1 MLKRFIVVVFSVW
14 AMTSCTEDEVIPR
27 TNPRFSV
34 AFVQTV
40 DATGVEFAA
49 NVFDYGSEEIL
60 EYGFVYAFGGP
71 LSVESSE
78 IVRASGT
85 PASEFRLKATYGMK
99 AGDKMIVS
107 AFIKTESGVVYS
119 LPYPFTSQGS
129 DGFIFE
135 RLEAA
140 DEVYFG
146 DTLRVFATNL
156 SKIPVNYSATIQGKP
171 AQIGKLTESS
181 FDVIIP
187 NNLEFQEGIG
197 LTQFFDIE
205 LIVAGKSLKIEN
217 ALTFKAPI
225 IQNGSAQ
232 ELAYT
237 QDLLVSGEFLYDEY
251 LKVRYKNRENEI
263 VTLELKEID
272 SQEIKVALNAYFSEL
287 NPEFELV
294 IRGNSYRV
302 GNLLKLK
309 KTELLP
315 GQKTTFRGNTGTF
328 LLKGENFNPYSFQ
341 YNKIEFLPDYLKY
354 QVNSISATE
363 MEISYEYYGD
373 KAGYRTTELF
383 LKNGGAPSKNS
394 YQIEWTAPAI
404 PIILLDEEYYYLEGR
419 AVSLGQKGYVVSSK
433 GIIEVDATA
442 RTFTKVSE
450 FVSPGNQPARLFAIA
465 AEGKIYFGTT
475 KSHEDSDEKW
485 FYVFDPISKKV
496 TQLPSIPSQDN
507 SFQSIVYFEGQ
518 LYYQGDKLDRTTGA
532 DGNLKRYKY
541 DIAKNTWEKLPDLYQ
556 PDGYYNHHSNF
567 EWQNE
572 IYSIS
577 PIAMDNVT
585 RYGSG
590 IFKFNKIDFTWEL
603 VHFLENRT
611 VTSNANQSIVI
622 GDKVYIK
629 SLYDFFEL
637 DLNTWS
643 ISHPVYL
650 NDRYSYVSEKSGF
663 KIGEKFYFLDFSRV
677 LEFDP
682 TYFY

>member
-1 MLKRFIVVVFSVW
+1 MLKRFIVAVFSVW

-49 NVFDYGSEEIL
+49 NVVDYGSEEIL
-60 EYGFVYAFGGP
+60 EYGFVYGKESN
-71 LSVESSE
+71 LSISNSDLVSE
-78 IVRASGT
+78 MGRPSN
-85 PASEFRLKATYGMK
+85 EFKLKATHSMK
-99 AGDKMIVS
+99 SGDRMYVA
-107 AFIKTESGVVYS
+107 AFIKTTEGPVYS

-146 DTLRVFATNL
+146 DTLRVFAKNL
-156 SKIPVNYSATIQGKP
+156 SKISANYSATIQGKP
-171 AQIGKLTESS
+171 AQIGKVTASA
-181 FDVIIP
+181 FDIIIP
-187 NNLEFQEGIG
+187 KNLEFQEGIG
-197 LTQFFDIE
+197 LTQIFEIE
-205 LIVAGKSLKIEN
+205 VQVSGKSLKIEK

-225 IQNGSAQ
+225 IQSGPSE
-232 ELAYT
+232 ELAYSE
-237 QDLLVSGEFLYDEY
+237 DLLVSGEFLYDEY
-251 LKVRYKNRENEI
+251 LKIRYKNKENET
-263 VTLELKEID
+263 VALELKEIG
-272 SQEIKVALNAYFSEL
+272 SQKIIVALKAYFSEL
-287 NPEFELV
+287 NPELELV

-315 GQKTTFRGNTGTF
+315 GQKTTFRGNTGSF
-328 LLKGENFNPYSFQ
+328 VLKGENFNPHSFQ
-341 YNKIEFLPDYLKY
+341 YNKFEFLPDYLKY
-354 QVNSISATE
+354 QVNSISPTE

-373 KAGYRTTELF
+373 KTGYRTSELF
-383 LKNGGAPSKNS
+383 LKNGGTRSKNS
-394 YQIEWTAPAI
+394 FQIEWTAPAI
-404 PIILLDEEYYYLEGR
+404 PFILLDEEYYYLEGR
-419 AVSLGQKGYVVSSK
+419 AVSMGQKGYIVSSK

-507 SFQSIVYFEGQ
+507 SIQSIVYHQGQ
-518 LYYQGDKLDRTTGA
+518 LIYQGDKLDRNTGT
-532 DGNLKRYKY
+532 DGNLQRYKY

-556 PDGYYNHHSNF
+556 PDGFYNHYSTF
-567 EWQNE
+567 EWGNE

-590 IFKFNKIDFTWEL
+590 VFKFNKVDFTWEL
-603 VHFLENRT
+603 VHFIEGLT

-622 GDKVYIK
+622 GDKGYIRT
-629 SLYDFFEL
+629 LYDFYEL

-643 ISHPVYL
+643 ISHPDYL
-650 NDRYSYVSEKSGF
+650 NAQYAGDSQVGGF

-677 LEFDP
+677 MEYDP